1 MLFWIIG
8 PIVLFRS
15 VYNILVFILNK
26 KNSCGFPIRGKRRL
40 VHAET
45 INPIFYRFR
54 GLKDRFPEIIF
65 RIDPDLIILIFDPA
79 DLQDLL
85 KSGLPRFVFFVRIN
99 NFGSNLFLYW

>member
-1 MLFWIIG
+1 M
-8 PIVLFRS
+8 
-15 VYNILVFILNK
+15 
-26 KNSCGFPIRGKRRL
+26 

-65 RIDPDLIILIFDPA
+65 RIDPDLMILIFDPA

-85 KSGLPRFVFFVRIN
+85 KSGLPRFVLITLEAISFSI
-99 NFGSNLFLYW
+99 GELKEMEKDGWKPTEKI